1 MSDFLNITFTPIMAL
16 IIGAIMLF
24 AGYKVQKVMIFI
36 AWFLLGYNLSHDI
49 CISFLSNET
58 LLLVINIIIGLVF
71 GSIGY
76 SLERLSLFI
85 AVSYLTYQVLS
96 SYFAVNL
103 QQVFA
108 DQGDLMV
115 FAILVAGSMI
125 VGGIAVSFMKPII
138 IIVTSLYGANLI
150 KLNMGAVVSIEA
162 QYILYIAIALF
173 VIGMIVQ
180 FKTNKR

>member
-1 MSDFLNITFTPIMAL
+1 
-16 IIGAIMLF
+16 
-24 AGYKVQKVMIFI
+24 
-36 AWFLLGYNLSHDI
+36 
-49 CISFLSNET
+49 
-58 LLLVINIIIGLVF
+58 
-71 GSIGY
+71 
-76 SLERLSLFI
+76 
-85 AVSYLTYQVLS
+85 
-96 SYFAVNL
+96 
-103 QQVFA
+103 
-108 DQGDLMV
+108 MV